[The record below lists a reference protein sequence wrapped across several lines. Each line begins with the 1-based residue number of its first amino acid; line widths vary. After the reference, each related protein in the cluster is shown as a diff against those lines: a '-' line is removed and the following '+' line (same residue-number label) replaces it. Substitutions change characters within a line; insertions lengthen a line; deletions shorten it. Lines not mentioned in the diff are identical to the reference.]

1 MVEVVHSFSMFAEPF
16 SSTPQIICS
25 LDTKFEVR
33 NIGTVTI
40 SGLDF
45 IECSENQLEFI
56 SQFQLTDST
65 FYGPAG
71 VECTT
76 LTIAESTAYVD
87 RVSTSYCTPVFP

>member
-25 LDTKFEVR
+25 L
-33 NIGTVTI
+33 IGTVTI
-40 SGLDF
+40 NGLDF
-45 IECSENQLEFI
+45 IEYSGDQLEFI

-87 RVSTSYCTPVFP
+87 RVSTIEYTCTPVFP